1 MTNSKSVPVST
12 PSEETTTTTTTTRT
26 PSFHFSFSKHGRVGK
41 STCLKLLIEYML
53 EHGKEH
59 IIVDTDI
66 ETPNVAQAYYPD
78 ILNSWAKT
86 PKAEQPINSIF
97 EQPSKK
103 VEAPKTEAEQVK
115 ALLAEQ
121 IFFSADNRT
130 EYLTRNLLSLSKF
143 GKDVLINVPANVYNP
158 VCDFISSNNLHQS
171 PKVKLFN
178 WWVSNGS
185 EESIELFIKT
195 QTRFPEATHILVLN
209 QGNFQYVY
217 DWKRFKLQENIEKL
231 YKAGQMKIMVMPFL
245 SVEPVFWQSKDSV
258 PYSDIVSDTSIDEF
272 VRGAIQT
279 WMTKAFKSIEQ
290 ANCI

>member
-1 MTNSKSVPVST
+1 MTDST
-12 PSEETTTTTTTTRT
+12 PTPTEETIAI

-53 EHGKEH
+53 DQGKEH

-78 ILNSWAKT
+78 ILKSWVKAPKT
-86 PKAEQPINSIF
+86 EEPIKNLF
-97 EQPSKK
+97 NQGSKK
-103 VEAPKTEAEQVK
+103 VETPKTEAEQVK

-121 IFFSADNRT
+121 IVFSADNRT

-143 GKDVLINVPANVYNP
+143 GKDVLINLPANVYNP

-185 EESIELFIKT
+185 EESLELFVET
-195 QTRFPEATHILVLN
+195 QARFPEATHILVLN
-209 QGNFQYVY
+209 QGNFQYIY

-231 YKAGQMKIMVMPFL
+231 YKAGKMKIMVMPFL
-245 SVEPVFWQSKDSV
+245 SVEPIFWQSKDSV
-258 PYSDIVSDTSIDEF
+258 PYSDIVGDTSIDEF

-279 WMTKAFKSIEQ
+279 WMTKAFTSIEQ

>member
-1 MTNSKSVPVST
+1 MTDST
-12 PSEETTTTTTTTRT
+12 PTPTEETITTATS
-26 PSFHFSFSKHGRVGK
+26 SFHFSFSKHGRVGK

-53 EHGKEH
+53 DQGKEH

-78 ILNSWAKT
+78 ILNSWVKAPKPEKT
-86 PKAEQPINSIF
+86 QESINNLFEQAPKKAE
-97 EQPSKK
+97 
-103 VEAPKTEAEQVK
+103 VPKTEAEQVK

-143 GKDVLINVPANVYNP
+143 GKDVLINLPANVYNP

-185 EESIELFIKT
+185 EESLELFVET
-195 QTRFPEATHILVLN
+195 QARFPEATHILVLN
-209 QGNFQYVY
+209 QGNFQYIY

-231 YKAGQMKIMVMPFL
+231 YKAGKMKIMVMPFL
-245 SVEPVFWQSKDSV
+245 SVEPIFWQSKDSV
-258 PYSDIVSDTSIDEF
+258 PYSDIVGDTSIDEF
-272 VRGAIQT
+272 VRGAIQI
-279 WMTKAFKSIEQ
+279 WMTKAFTSIEQ

>member
-1 MTNSKSVPVST
+1 MTDST
-12 PSEETTTTTTTTRT
+12 PTPVFTPTEETTATS
-26 PSFHFSFSKHGRVGK
+26 SFHFSFSKHGRVGK

-66 ETPNVAQAYYPD
+66 ETPNVAQAYSPD
-78 ILNSWAKT
+78 ILSSWVKSSKT
-86 PKAEQPINSIF
+86 GESINNFFHDTS
-97 EQPSKK
+97 EK

-121 IFFSADNRT
+121 IVFSADNRT

-143 GKDVLINVPANVYNP
+143 GKDVLINLPANVYNP

-185 EESIELFIKT
+185 EESIELFVET
-195 QTRFPEATHILVLN
+195 QARFPEATHILVLN
-209 QGNFQYVY
+209 QGNFQYIY
-217 DWKRFKLQENIEKL
+217 DWRRFKLQENIEKL
-231 YKAGQMKIMVMPFL
+231 YKAGKMKIMVMPFL
-245 SVEPVFWQSKDSV
+245 SVEPAFWQSKDSV
-258 PYSDIVSDTSIDEF
+258 PYSDIVGDTSIDEF

-279 WMTKAFKSIEQ
+279 WMTKAFTSIEQ

>member
-1 MTNSKSVPVST
+1 MTDSIATPVLT
-12 PSEETTTTTTTTRT
+12 PTEETTAIS
-26 PSFHFSFSKHGRVGK
+26 SFHFSFSKHGRVGK

-53 EHGKEH
+53 DQGKEH

-66 ETPNVAQAYYPD
+66 ETPNVAQAYYPE
-78 ILNSWAKT
+78 ILKSWVKAPKPEKT
-86 PKAEQPINSIF
+86 EESINNLF
-97 EQPSKK
+97 E
-103 VEAPKTEAEQVK
+103 EAPKKIEAPKSEAEQVK

-143 GKDVLINVPANVYNP
+143 GKDVLINLPANVYNP

-185 EESIELFIKT
+185 EESLELFVET
-195 QTRFPEATHILVLN
+195 QARFPEATHILVLN

-217 DWKRFKLQENIEKL
+217 DWRRFKLQENISKL
-231 YKAGQMKIMVMPFL
+231 YKGGKIKIMMMPFL

-258 PYSDIVSDTSIDEF
+258 PYSDIVGDTSIDEF

-279 WMTKAFKSIEQ
+279 WMTKAFTSIEQ

>member
-1 MTNSKSVPVST
+1 MTDST
-12 PSEETTTTTTTTRT
+12 PTLTEETTAMS
-26 PSFHFSFSKHGRVGK
+26 SFHFSFSKHGRVGK

-59 IIVDTDI
+59 IIVDTDT

-78 ILNSWAKT
+78 ILNSWVKSSET
-86 PKAEQPINSIF
+86 GESINNFFHDTSEKI
-97 EQPSKK
+97 
-103 VEAPKTEAEQVK
+103 EAPKTEAEQVK

-121 IFFSADNRT
+121 IVFSADNRT

-143 GKDVLINVPANVYNP
+143 GKDVLINLPANVYNP

-185 EESIELFIKT
+185 EESIELFVET
-195 QTRFPEATHILVLN
+195 QARFPEATHILVLN

-231 YKAGQMKIMVMPFL
+231 YKAGKMKIMVMPFL
-245 SVEPVFWQSKDSV
+245 SVEPIFWQSKDSV
-258 PYSDIVSDTSIDEF
+258 PYSDIVGDTSIDEF
-272 VRGAIQT
+272 VRGAIQI
-279 WMTKAFKSIEQ
+279 WMTKAFTSIEQ